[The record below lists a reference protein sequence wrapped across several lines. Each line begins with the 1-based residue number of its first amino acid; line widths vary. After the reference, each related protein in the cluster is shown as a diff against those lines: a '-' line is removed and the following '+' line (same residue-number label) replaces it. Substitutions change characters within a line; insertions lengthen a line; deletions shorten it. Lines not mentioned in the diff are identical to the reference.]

1 MKVPLT
7 SPHQHVRIGPRPA
20 GSAKGCIVA
29 AATLLAVSLLGTSA
43 QATNDPPVT
52 ITILLYNYAQ
62 VPPATL
68 AAAEREANKI
78 LATAGAQ
85 IDWVHCLPISAP
97 DASELCRRGWT
108 PQTPGLRLITGANK
122 FQDAQ
127 LGYTAIPVLVTV
139 YYEKVLRRAQRD
151 NFPAQL
157 PSLLGCVIAHEL
169 GHLLLQAPGH
179 STRGIMQPQWSAV
192 QIRQA
197 LMGTFQFSHEEA
209 VRIQSQ
215 ARILAS
221 LPRSPAQQS
230 VTP

>member
-1 MKVPLT
+1 MESALT
-7 SPHQHVRIGPRPA
+7 SPRPNFA
-20 GSAKGCIVA
+20 TSARFWICRRKRVVA
-29 AATLLAVSLLGTSA
+29 VATLLAVSLLGTAA
-43 QATNDPPVT
+43 QAIDDPPVT

-85 IDWVHCLPISAP
+85 IDWVHCPSITAP
-97 DASELCRRGWT
+97 NAGELCRRGWT
-108 PQTPGLRLITGANK
+108 PQTPGLRLIAGANK
-122 FQDAQ
+122 FQDAEF
-127 LGYTAIPVLVTV
+127 GYTAIPVLVTV
-139 YYEKVLRRAQRD
+139 YYEKVLRRSQRD
-151 NFPAQL
+151 NSAADL
-157 PSLLGCVIAHEL
+157 PVLLGCVMAHEL

-179 STRGIMQPQWSAV
+179 SNRGIMQPQWGAV

-197 LMGTFQFSHEEA
+197 LMGEFQFNHEET
-209 VRIQSQ
+209 VRIRSQ

-221 LPRSPAQQS
+221 IPRSPAQQS

>member
-1 MKVPLT
+1 
-7 SPHQHVRIGPRPA
+7 
-20 GSAKGCIVA
+20 
-29 AATLLAVSLLGTSA
+29 
-43 QATNDPPVT
+43 VT

-68 AAAEREANKI
+68 AVAEREANKI

-85 IDWVHCLPISAP
+85 IDWVHCPPISAP

-122 FQDAQ
+122 FQHAQ
-127 LGYTAIPVLVTV
+127 FGYTAIPVLVTV
-139 YYEKVLRRAQRD
+139 YYEKVLLRAQRD

-179 STRGIMQPQWSAV
+179 STRGIMQSQWSVCADPPGVDGHVPV
-192 QIRQA
+192 QPRR
-197 LMGTFQFSHEEA
+197 GRSHPEPGSHPGE
-209 VRIQSQ
+209 
-215 ARILAS
+215 
-221 LPRSPAQQS
+221 PSPES
-230 VTP
+230 RTTIGHP